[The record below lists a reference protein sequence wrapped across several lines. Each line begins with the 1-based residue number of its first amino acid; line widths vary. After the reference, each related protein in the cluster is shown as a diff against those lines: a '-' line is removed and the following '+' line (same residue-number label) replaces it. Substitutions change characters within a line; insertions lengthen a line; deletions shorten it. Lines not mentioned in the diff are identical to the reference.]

1 MTQGMKIQYNLH
13 VCINLLYEIGW
24 VIELGHN
31 SRNEDP
37 IQSAYVYKLDV
48 HTFDFLY
55 SKMLDIFRNTHT
67 SRCSDPSLTHLVS
80 TIPPSYTARSRT
92 ATMGV
97 FDMGQKGEAEPV
109 ACRAGV

>member
-48 HTFDFLY
+48 HIFDFLY
-55 SKMLDIFRNTHT
+55 
-67 SRCSDPSLTHLVS
+67 
-80 TIPPSYTARSRT
+80 
-92 ATMGV
+92 
-97 FDMGQKGEAEPV
+97 
-109 ACRAGV
+109 

>member
-1 MTQGMKIQYNLH
+1 MQATEHTHLSREEFYSKKIIKRRIRLPRTCCNNNACISYEIGWVKTQGMKIQYNLH

-48 HTFDFLY
+48 HIFDFLY
-55 SKMLDIFRNTHT
+55 
-67 SRCSDPSLTHLVS
+67 
-80 TIPPSYTARSRT
+80 
-92 ATMGV
+92 
-97 FDMGQKGEAEPV
+97 
-109 ACRAGV
+109 